1 MLLCVQMLRAFDCR
15 AYTLAE
21 DAKNT
26 REALVRHIL
35 DAQNEDGG
43 FARIRGFDS
52 DFEATAEAVTAL
64 SFYDGKQTNDAVRR
78 AISYLSAWLK
88 ADGIHASGS
97 LSSAQV
103 AAKLVLAMVCAG
115 IDPRDERFFV
125 NGEPVAAALL
135 MWQNGDGGF
144 APEQGEK
151 SELAATEDAALAL
164 AALRE
169 GVTPYLFIFAEE
181 KAVGSGT
188 EAQYASADGAV
199 QEESVIPHG
208 MTLAGILI
216 CTGFL
221 LLAAPPLLIFD
232 RGFAIIAVRD
242 RKTQLRTVRGGAPS
256 CFILKIC
263 GTVVPGKQSFM
274 ED

>member
-1 MLLCVQMLRAFDCR
+1 
-15 AYTLAE
+15 
-21 DAKNT
+21 
-26 REALVRHIL
+26 
-35 DAQNEDGG
+35 
-43 FARIRGFDS
+43 
-52 DFEATAEAVTAL
+52 
-64 SFYDGKQTNDAVRR
+64 
-78 AISYLSAWLK
+78 
-88 ADGIHASGS
+88 
-97 LSSAQV
+97 
-103 AAKLVLAMVCAG
+103 MVCAG

-144 APEQGEK
+144 APERGEK

-221 LLAAPPLLIFD
+221 LLAAAFLLI
-232 RGFAIIAVRD
+232 RRH
-242 RKTQLRTVRGGAPS
+242 RRS
-256 CFILKIC
+256 
-263 GTVVPGKQSFM
+263 
-274 ED
+274 

>member
-1 MLLCVQMLRAFDCR
+1 M
-15 AYTLAE
+15 
-21 DAKNT
+21 
-26 REALVRHIL
+26 RHIL

-144 APEQGEK
+144 APERGEK
-151 SELAATEDAALAL
+151 SELAATEDVALAL
-164 AALRE
+164 AALR
-169 GVTPYLFIFAEE
+169 
-181 KAVGSGT
+181 
-188 EAQYASADGAV
+188 
-199 QEESVIPHG
+199 
-208 MTLAGILI
+208 
-216 CTGFL
+216 
-221 LLAAPPLLIFD
+221 
-232 RGFAIIAVRD
+232 
-242 RKTQLRTVRGGAPS
+242 
-256 CFILKIC
+256 
-263 GTVVPGKQSFM
+263 
-274 ED
+274 